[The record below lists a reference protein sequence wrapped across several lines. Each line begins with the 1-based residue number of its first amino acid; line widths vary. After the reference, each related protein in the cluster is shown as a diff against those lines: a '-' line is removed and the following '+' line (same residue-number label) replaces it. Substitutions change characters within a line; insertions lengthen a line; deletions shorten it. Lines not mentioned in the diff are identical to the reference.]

1 MSVVAGS
8 NGRKLQK
15 RSARRDGWTK
25 AKRARFL
32 DVFATTCNVR
42 AAAAAVGMSDRS
54 VRALRHRDAQ
64 FAVLYDEAL
73 QDGYRRLEA
82 ELLARALGQQ
92 PEDENP
98 FDDEADAVGA
108 GDDEN
113 PGAAQRRPLAPPP
126 PFDPQMAI
134 KVLQLRNAE
143 TAARSRERRGRV
155 FVRAT
160 QEETDAALMKKLD
173 AVERQL
179 KAAEEKSGKGGE

>member
-1 MSVVAGS
+1 MVAGS
-8 NGRKLQK
+8 NGRRLQK
-15 RSARRDGWTK
+15 RRARKDGWTK
-25 AKRARFL
+25 TKRARFL
-32 DVFATTCNVR
+32 DEFATTCNVR
-42 AAAAAVGMSDRS
+42 AAAAMVGMSDRS

-64 FAVLYDEAL
+64 FAVLYEEAL

-98 FDDEADAVGA
+98 FDDEAEI

-113 PGAAQRRPLAPPP
+113 PVAAERRPAPPPP

-143 TAARSRERRGRV
+143 AAARSHDRRGRV

-179 KAAEEKSGKGGE
+179 KAAEEKIGKGGE